1 MSSLPSPLASPREAP
16 FVGDAQFDAVLTPH
30 RSLGPRGFAVLMV
43 AVCVL
48 SFAAGLV
55 LFLAGAWPVI
65 GFFGLDVVLIYLVFR
80 INYRRAKQYERVRL
94 SPQQLR
100 IDKVSHH
107 GRWRSFVFQPAWVR
121 VEIEEPAEPD
131 TPLHLASHGRRLKIA
146 SFLSAEER
154 VDFARALRRAIREAI
169 RPEAYFNPS
178 TSRMS

>member
-1 MSSLPSPLASPREAP
+1 MPAPSEVP
-16 FVGDAQFDAVLTPH
+16 FEGDALFDAVLTPH
-30 RSLGPRGFAVLMV
+30 RSLGPRGFLVLMT

-48 SFAAGLV
+48 SFGAGLV
-55 LFLAGAWPVI
+55 FFLVGAWPVI
-65 GFFGLDVVLIYLVFR
+65 GFFGIDVVLIYAFFR
-80 INYRRAKQYERVRL
+80 INYRRARQYERVRL

-121 VEIEEPAEPD
+121 VEMEEPAEPD
-131 TPLHLASHGRRLKIA
+131 TPLHLASHGQRLKIG

-154 VDFARALRRAIREAI
+154 LDFAKALRGALRNAST
-169 RPEAYFNPS
+169 PDFYFNPN